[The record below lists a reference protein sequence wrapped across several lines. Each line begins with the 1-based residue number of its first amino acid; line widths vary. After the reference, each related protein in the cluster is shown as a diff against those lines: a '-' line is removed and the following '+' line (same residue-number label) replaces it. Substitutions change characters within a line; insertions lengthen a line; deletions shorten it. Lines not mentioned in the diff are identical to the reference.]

1 MRGKHEGRRGD
12 QAREGSSPQIWI
24 AAGTTQARSKH
35 GRAPLPARAL
45 LEIAEE
51 EEEEVNASPAESRSG
66 GRRGTNPP
74 NFIPALFF
82 PLRCVQL
89 RLLFAC

>member
-1 MRGKHEGRRGD
+1 MG
-12 QAREGSSPQIWI
+12 AR
-24 AAGTTQARSKH
+24 
-35 GRAPLPARAL
+35 PLLARAL
-45 LEIAEE
+45 LEIAEEE

-89 RLLFAC
+89 RFLF